1 MSLLLLSVY
10 GFSPAGDEVKA
21 LPGWYGALPSRQFSG
36 YLSVGEHKKLH
47 YWLVEAEARPESA
60 PLVLWLNGGP
70 GCSSLD
76 GFIYE
81 HGPFRTSPED
91 PTKLIR
97 FEHAWSKVA
106 NMLYLEAPAGTHAHA
121 ALHLKGSSVEIARP
135 CSDYRTDD
143 DQTAADSAS
152 ALQAFFEAFPR
163 FRSASMFIT
172 GESYAGVYVPTLAE
186 AVLALVDKGRWKGA
200 ALEGIAVGNGCSG
213 TEVRAACDFG
223 ASEPSAPCSRLLD
236 QMGEAVGHVNLYNV
250 YGQCISSGGAVSN
263 GAVGNSSA
271 DAVRLPSTQKIPY
284 AGGGFLGGGSGKLF
298 SGRTRLRG
306 PDACIDSAAG
316 SAYLNQP
323 AVILAAHVVKQPI
336 PWSTCG
342 NQIRYTST
350 RKNLPRDTYPALV
363 KRLRVL
369 VYNGDWDACVPHT
382 DAEAWT
388 AGMGYAEAAPWH
400 PWRYKNGTQ
409 VAGYATRY
417 AANNFTF
424 ATVKGGRHE
433 VPETAPEQALELLS
447 RLVGGRQF

>member
-1 MSLLLLSVY
+1 MPLGV
-10 GFSPAGDEVKA
+10 GFSYSTDPAC
-21 LPGWYGALPSRQFSG
+21 
-36 YLSVGEHKKLH
+36 
-47 YWLVEAEARPESA
+47 SA
-60 PLVLWLNGGP
+60 
-70 GCSSLD
+70 
-76 GFIYE
+76 
-81 HGPFRTSPED
+81 
-91 PTKLIR
+91 
-97 FEHAWSKVA
+97 
-106 NMLYLEAPAGTHAHA
+106 
-121 ALHLKGSSVEIARP
+121 GSARP

-213 TEVRAACDFG
+213 TEVGVCGGQRWIYDTQYLLGTGFVSPRLKTQVRAACDFG

-250 YGQCISSGGAVSN
+250 YGQCISSGGAVSNGGGAVSN